1 MRFTSTGL
9 ILAPLLVPVMFG
21 AAATSNSGKYEENSS
36 ARVRLRTII
45 IGQKF

>member
-1 MRFTSTGL
+1 MRFTWTGL
-9 ILAPLLVPVMFG
+9 ILTPLLVRVTFSAP
-21 AAATSNSGKYEENSS
+21 AASNSGKYEENSS